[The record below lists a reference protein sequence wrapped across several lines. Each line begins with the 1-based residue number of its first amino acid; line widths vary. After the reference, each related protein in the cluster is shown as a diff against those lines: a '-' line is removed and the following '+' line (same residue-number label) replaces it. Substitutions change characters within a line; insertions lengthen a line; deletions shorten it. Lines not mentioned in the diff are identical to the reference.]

1 MAATPRRASRCEQ
14 TLVGGDWTRAAVER
28 AMAVLEEDYR
38 PIDDMR
44 ASRRYRE
51 LVARNLLLRFYLESV
66 GDVADTQVLQYQ
78 G

>member
-1 MAATPRRASRCEQ
+1 
-14 TLVGGDWTRAAVER
+14 
-28 AMAVLEEDYR
+28 MAVLEEDYR

-44 ASRRYRE
+44 ASSRYRE